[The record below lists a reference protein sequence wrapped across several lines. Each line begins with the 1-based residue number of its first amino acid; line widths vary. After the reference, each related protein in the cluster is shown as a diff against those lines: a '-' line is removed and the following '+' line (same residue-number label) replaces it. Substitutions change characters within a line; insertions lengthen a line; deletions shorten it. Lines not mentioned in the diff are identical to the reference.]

1 MKIKLSQVEPF
12 SAPHIDKHQAAL
24 FSAHLTPSD
33 TFDFNG
39 DKIPKSMLLHT
50 LKFNLPRHS
59 FAHGYLLSIDVDRFI
74 QICETGVYKSMGEIL
89 QIYVIGAIEIEYG
102 GEMSD
107 TKIRAKSLKL
117 NLQ

>member
-1 MKIKLSQVEPF
+1 MKIILGQVEPL

-24 FSAHLTPSD
+24 FTGHLKPSD

-39 DKIPKSMLLHT
+39 NQKPKSMLLHT

-59 FAHGYLLSIDVDRFI
+59 FAHGYLLSIDVDEFI
-74 QICETGVYKSMGEIL
+74 QTCESGVYKSMGEVL
-89 QIYVIGAIEIEYG
+89 QIYVIGSIEIEYG
-102 GEMSD
+102 DAMPNIE
-107 TKIRAKSLKL
+107 IRARSLKL